1 MKKSEK
7 IFNRIIPVV
16 YIVSLCIII
25 MVLFLACSIN
35 VCAKEEIMPYRE
47 QLSTEKIIEKIVESA
62 RRNMQKELDVI
73 ESIEDNMEWFAAYK
87 EIRNKYP
94 LADVPENVYD
104 YYTWDEIYLM
114 CRVVETE
121 CYDRD
126 FDSKCNVANVIFN
139 RIDSGLFGETVE
151 DIVTTPKQFAY
162 GREKITT
169 SSLLAVEYAFEI
181 CDNTLGSVYFEGEGS
196 NVHSSYAEY
205 VFTDDA
211 KHKFYKLKEEEWPIS

>member
-16 YIVSLCIII
+16 YIVSLCIMITI
-25 MVLFLACSIN
+25 LFLAYSVN
-35 VCAKEEIMPYRE
+35 VSAKEDTTPYKKP
-47 QLSTEKIIEKIVESA
+47 LSIEALKQNAIESA
-62 RRNMQKELDVI
+62 KRNMQKELNEI
-73 ESIEDNMEWFAAYK
+73 EEIENNMEWFAAYK
-87 EIRNKYP
+87 EIKEKYP
-94 LADVPENVYD
+94 LADVSETVYD
-104 YYTWDEIYLM
+104 YYSLEEVYLM

-151 DIVTTPKQFAY
+151 EIVTSPKQFAY

-169 SSLLAVEYAFEI
+169 STLLAVEYAFEI

-196 NVHSSYAEY
+196 DVHSSYAEY
-205 VFTDDA
+205 VFTDDVG
-211 KHKFYKLKEEEWPIS
+211 HKFYKLKEEE